1 MSRAR
6 ILADYVSSGDELAAT
21 TTVASAALPKAGGA
35 MTGAIT
41 TNSTFDGIDVATR
54 DAVLTSTTTLAT
66 AAAPKASPAF
76 TGTPTGITAA
86 HLEAGVLPSD
96 VTGGSGLDAIK
107 FLENNTSTQTLS
119 GTYST
124 ERLYF
129 NDSYQLT
136 GDVTVTGHLALGT
149 IADKDVVITNDTSGT
164 VRELS
169 GGQVG
174 GVDRIIEGG
183 ELLPSKE
190 TDLTGMTGEL
200 GSATFPAGHVVQ
212 VAYMEDGAV
221 ATGTTVFV
229 DDDTIPQI
237 TEGIQFMTL
246 SIIPKS
252 ATNKLMVD
260 VIYNIIGSYTGGQS
274 VVGAVF
280 NTDFHATNALAAS
293 YNGVSNDYSI
303 NSLPIRFYVVAGT
316 TSSTTF
322 RFRGASCSP
331 GTMTFNGRASAG
343 KLGGVLLS
351 SMTITEIQV

>member
-6 ILADYVSSGDELAAT
+6 ENADAT
-21 TTVASAALPKAGGA
+21 SQAYIENK
-35 MTGAIT
+35 
-41 TNSTFDGIDVATR
+41 
-54 DAVLTSTTTLAT
+54 STTQ
-66 AAAPKASPAF
+66 
-76 TGTPTGITAA
+76 
-86 HLEAGVLPSD
+86 
-96 VTGGSGLDAIK
+96 
-107 FLENNTSTQTLS
+107 NLS

-124 ERLYF
+124 KRMYF
-129 NDSYQLT
+129 NDSYTLT
-136 GDVTVTGHLALGT
+136 GNVNVTGHLALGT
-149 IADKDVVITNDTSGT
+149 IADADVVITNDGTLREINGSGT
-164 VRELS
+164 LEA
-169 GGQVG
+169 
-174 GVDRIIEGG
+174 G
-183 ELLPSKE
+183 ELLSSKE

-200 GSATFPAGHVVQ
+200 GSAVTGSPNLNLGNATFPAGHVVQ
-212 VAYMEDGAV
+212 VAYMEDGVV

-246 SIIPKS
+246 AIIPTS